1 MTINNLFGNIS
12 LLKLLDFKILLNI
25 EKKLDNFYQI
35 ILKAHT
41 AIRRSRWFEENAS
54 NASIKCLVRLLHDLQ
69 KRFTGFNA
77 LTAWMLDLLAHY
89 LILNNPSRQPLP
101 LGQAYK

>member
-1 MTINNLFGNIS
+1 MENNDYL
-12 LLKLLDFKILLNI
+12 
-25 EKKLDNFYQI
+25 Q
-35 ILKAHT
+35 AHT

-69 KRFTGFNA
+69 KRFTGFAA
-77 LTAWMLDLLAHY
+77 LTPWMIDLLAHY
-89 LILNNPSRQPLP
+89 LILNNPSRQALP